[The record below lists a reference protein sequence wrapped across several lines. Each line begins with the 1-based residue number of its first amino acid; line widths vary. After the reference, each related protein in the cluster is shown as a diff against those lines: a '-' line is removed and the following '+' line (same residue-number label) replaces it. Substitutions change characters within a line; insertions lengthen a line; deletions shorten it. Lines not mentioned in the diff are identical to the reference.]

1 MSKYLARLSDVLTV
15 GACGVCVLLLT
26 VNVRLHKQN
35 DYLAKQIQVFEAG
48 NAPPLGAHITSI
60 RGKSV
65 EGVPITLDL
74 GHRQG
79 ATLLFIT
86 SPLCQFC
93 AKTLPTWKTMT
104 SEIGSDNV
112 VYADTSGSLDES
124 YLRNNN
130 LQDVHNVVRINTV
143 EGMLH
148 GLPGTPTTCLHDKTG
163 AEQAS
168 WAGLMDNTKVREF
181 ERAFTVNAQ
190 GK

>member
-1 MSKYLARLSDVLTV
+1 M
-15 GACGVCVLLLT
+15 LLT

-143 EGMLH
+143 EGLLH
-148 GLPGTPTTCLHDKTG
+148 GLRVTPTTILLDKTG
-163 AEQAS
+163 AVQAS
-168 WAGLMDNTKVREF
+168 WAGLMDSTKVREF